1 MHILIP
7 VYPVKLVCHGET
19 QVEFSSPC
27 IPILGF
33 SSAQGQP
40 PPLLGLNVLL
50 MSFGQYSS
58 SAHLAASVQISYPH
72 FTA

>member
-7 VYPVKLVCHGET
+7 VYPVKLVCHGESGVFLPLHT
-19 QVEFSSPC
+19 L
-27 IPILGF
+27 LGF
-33 SSAQGQP
+33 FSAQGHP